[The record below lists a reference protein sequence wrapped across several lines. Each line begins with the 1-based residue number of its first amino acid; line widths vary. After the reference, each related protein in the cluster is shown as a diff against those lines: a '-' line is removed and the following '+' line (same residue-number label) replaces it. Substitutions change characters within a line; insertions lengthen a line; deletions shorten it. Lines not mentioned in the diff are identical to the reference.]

1 MGRSIDDVQ
10 KITMSLFA
18 EIIDLDQPF
27 EDGQM
32 YSDINHI
39 LKWMSEQESWENTQS
54 AGFSVLIPF
63 VVSSFG
69 LVIKLFRDNKAKASK
84 LKTCQQEVENLR
96 GELRVLKNNFTDLN
110 NKVTQNSAAIEDFNT
125 DRREAGHQD

>member
-1 MGRSIDDVQ
+1 
-10 KITMSLFA
+10 MSLFA